1 MVGSLMTRQELRAL
15 IYSAAEAEAA
25 LGATSASMHNWRRDG
40 VLVPLLSTRNC
51 NVYLRADVEAF
62 LAARGGRITAG
73 RPTWK
78 AVAT

>member
-1 MVGSLMTRQELRAL
+1 MTREELQAQ
-15 IYSAAEAEAA
+15 IYSAAQAEAA
-25 LGATSASMHNWRRDG
+25 LGVKPWCMYNWRQNG
-40 VLVPLLSTRNC
+40 TLVPLVATRNC
-51 NVYLRADVEAF
+51 NVYARADVEAL